1 MAFKRFKVTIGRH
14 FILKEKIEESVGVG
28 FLVIFL
34 D

>member
-1 MAFKRFKVTIGRH
+1 MIFKRIKIATGRH
-14 FILKEKIEESVGVG
+14 LVLKEKIEESVGVG